1 MTDNNKQPMNNNN
14 LIGRKRKWKMTE
26 RITLAIGFVMT
37 AFLIVNPLTDFNS
50 IFNSMAFFVLS
61 VIFVLLCLR
70 I

>member
-1 MTDNNKQPMNNNN
+1 MTDNNKQPINNNN

-26 RITLAIGFVMT
+26 RITLAIVFVMT
-37 AFLIVNPLTDFNS
+37 AFLIVNPLTNFNS
-50 IFNSMAFFVLS
+50 ISNSIAFFVLS

>member
-37 AFLIVNPLTDFNS
+37 AFSIVNPLTDFNS
-50 IFNSMAFFVLS
+50 IFNSTEFFVLS